1 MSMMS
6 PTPDPRSRHYGE
18 FYQLRPLPAGDL
30 PLLVVVGNC
39 QAESLR
45 LLLGSSGAVRSF
57 RIPPVHEWSASE
69 LPLVRRALQ
78 HADVLLSQPI
88 RDDYRGLPVGTRQ
101 LAAVLRADAVVH
113 RFPVLRFDG
122 LMPYQAII
130 RSPQEPGLNPPVV
143 PYHDL
148 RILAAADRGLDHR
161 VEVAPGPAVLRQLAA
176 MSVSQ
181 LARREARHDAIPLS
195 DYLATTPVWHTIN
208 HPDNATLVELARRV
222 LARLQ
227 DGGILD
233 RAGKLDVT
241 APAERELL
249 GGLQAP
255 VSAAATAALGVTG
268 TVTGREHWFPGLDER
283 QLVHQQLRF
292 YRAHPEIITAGMNR
306 HAERLALLEL
316 SNG

>member
-1 MSMMS
+1 MSLMS
-6 PTPDPRSRHYGE
+6 TTPDPRSQHYGE
-18 FYQLRPLPAGDL
+18 FYQLRPLPAGRR
-30 PLLVVVGNC
+30 PLIAVVGNC

-45 LLLGSSGAVRSF
+45 LLLDATGTVRSF
-57 RIPPVHEWSASE
+57 RIPPVHEWSRPE
-69 LPLVRRALQ
+69 LPLVRRALR
-78 HADVLLSQPI
+78 HADVLLCQPI

-101 LAAVLRADAVVH
+101 LAALLPAEAVAH
-113 RFPVLRFDG
+113 QFPVLRFDG

-161 VEVAPGPAVLRQLAA
+161 VDVTPGPAVLRQLAA

-181 LARREARHDAIPLS
+181 LARREARHGAIPLS
-195 DYLATTPVWHTIN
+195 DYLNTTPVWHTIN
-208 HPDNATLVELARRV
+208 HPDNTTLVELARRV
-222 LARLQ
+222 IARLQ
-227 DGGILD
+227 DDDVLD
-233 RAGKLDVT
+233 GARKIDVS
-241 APAERELL
+241 APADRELL

-255 VSAAATAALGVTG
+255 IAAAAAAALGVTR
-268 TVTGREHWFPGLDER
+268 TVTGRDHWFPRLEER
-283 QLVHQQLRF
+283 QLVHQQLAF

-316 SNG
+316 SSG